1 MEGHYYHC
9 LRRWVKKRTFQMKEK
24 TPVEPGLMRWYC
36 ENDQESWWISARNIQ
51 EAREM
56 THYKKPVVIRLSKCL
71 N

>member
-1 MEGHYYHC
+1 
-9 LRRWVKKRTFQMKEK
+9 MKEK